1 MFTEARL
8 VTPQGTTI
16 ILSPLEY
23 QKVSEALALRPL
35 TFVRPSLA
43 EARTLVN
50 ELRGKYAGRPSLT
63 TALREERRQEREREE
78 AKARRHARRS

>member
-1 MFTEARL
+1 MFSEARL
-8 VTPQGTTI
+8 ITPQGTTI

-43 EARTLVN
+43 EARALVN
-50 ELRGKYAGRPSLT
+50 ELRGKYAGRRSLT
-63 TALREERRQEREREE
+63 DALREARHQERERDE
-78 AKARRHARRS
+78 AKARHHPRRS